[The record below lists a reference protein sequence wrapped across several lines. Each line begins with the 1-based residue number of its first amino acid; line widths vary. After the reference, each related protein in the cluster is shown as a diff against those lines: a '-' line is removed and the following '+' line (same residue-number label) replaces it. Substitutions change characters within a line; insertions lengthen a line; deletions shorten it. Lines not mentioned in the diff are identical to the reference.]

1 MENSSFEVPVTIFVG
16 LGFPTSVSSVAEAY
30 ALLAE
35 WPYSRRDRAHSIA
48 LKACRAALDGMIDA
62 ETARGTFVAFARKTG
77 ILMPEPVI
85 AARQT
90 KVLGRQVSA

>member
-1 MENSSFEVPVTIFVG
+1 
-16 LGFPTSVSSVAEAY
+16 
-30 ALLAE
+30 
-35 WPYSRRDRAHSIA
+35 
-48 LKACRAALDGMIDA
+48 MIDA

-77 ILMPEPVI
+77 ILIPEPVI